1 MSIRSLPILT
11 LILLITASVTAQ
23 LPDKLIIKSET
34 HVAHGR
40 PYSDGVLVG
49 NTLYVSGQGSAR
61 PDGTMPDDMEG
72 EIRQCFENVKNI
84 LMGAGMDMHN
94 VVSAYVF
101 LEDLGQYQLMNQVF
115 RDYFPENPPVRSTLE
130 VGKIPGPSRIEVQTI
145 AVQDGV
151 GVHKQV
157 YGWKEGQLFSQ
168 GIKVNG
174 LLYIS
179 GKGTQIPGTSGQSH
193 ELYKHR
199 IRQTMLNVGYV
210 LDTAG
215 LDYENVVFTNP
226 YLMPPNQDWEPMNI
240 VYRQFFRYG
249 SAPARATITMSD
261 IPGATSD
268 FELTAIAATDMNQR
282 RIIRPRS
289 RPPSPTASPAVMAGD
304 VLFSSGLSGFVPG
317 QGKLVDDFGY
327 QLRQA
332 MRNVQDVLEA
342 ADMTFSNVVNV
353 NVYLRDMDDYAQ
365 LNDLYAKYFTDGYP
379 ARTTLQ
385 PAPDGDDS
393 NALVQF
399 SVIAHR
405 SALKSPS
412 ASGGERREVR
422 ILRSDR

>member
-1 MSIRSLPILT
+1 MSMHRLSILA
-11 LILLITASVTAQ
+11 LSFLLIGPVWAQ

-34 HVAHGR
+34 HVEHGR

-49 NTLYVSGQGSAR
+49 NTLYISGQGSAR
-61 PDGTMPDDMEG
+61 PDGTMPGDMEG
-72 EIRQCFENVKNI
+72 EIRQCFENIRNI
-84 LMGAGMDMHN
+84 LLGAGMDMHN

-101 LEDLGQYQLMNQVF
+101 LEDLGQYQLMNSVF
-115 RDYFPENPPVRSTLE
+115 REYFPNNPPVRSTLE
-130 VGKIPGPSRIEVQTI
+130 VGEIPGPSRIEVQTI

-151 GVHKQV
+151 KKQV
-157 YGWKEGQLFSQ
+157 YGWREGQLFSQ
-168 GIKVNG
+168 GIRVNG
-174 LLYIS
+174 QFYIS
-179 GKGTQIPGTSGQSH
+179 GKGTQIPGSSGKSH

-199 IRQTMLNVGYV
+199 VRQTILSMGSV
-210 LDTAG
+210 LETAG

-249 SAPARATITMSD
+249 SAPARATVTMSD

-268 FELTAIAATDMNQR
+268 FELSAIAVTDMSQR
-282 RIIRPRS
+282 RIIRPIS
-289 RPPSPTASPAVMAGD
+289 RTPSATASPAVMAGD
-304 VLFSSGLSGFVPG
+304 VLYSSGLSGFVPG

-365 LNDLYAKYFTDGYP
+365 LNDIYATYFTDGYP

-399 SVIAHR
+399 SVIAVR
-405 SALKSPS
+405 SALKSTQ
-412 ASGGERREVR
+412 AGGGERREVR
-422 ILRSDR
+422 IMRSDR